1 MTAHLTAAHAA
12 AETDVAT
19 AVQEADEA
27 AALAAALEERVR
39 NGDDTVTPEQIANAR
54 ELGTFAQLRAEATRR
69 KAENAKREARLADLA
84 SLKADID
91 AYTQATDPDQL
102 VDDLFNALLAY
113 TQHFADHN
121 TRVNQWRARMTALDV
136 PKVHSPADLQAEHAH
151 LGRGNHSDQ
160 LFAGDSVYAT
170 VNHIS
175 NLPYHL
181 EQLGIAVK
189 YLAAH
194 PTGSR
199 HAQAKANAQ
208 ERINKVKAAAR
219 SGFRTQKGQSA

>member
-1 MTAHLTAAHAA
+1 MTNRLTAAHETAA
-12 AETDVAT
+12 ADVAT

-39 NGDDTVTPEQIANAR
+39 NGDDTVTPEQIASAR
-54 ELGTFAQLRAEATRR
+54 ELGQFAQLRAEATRR
-69 KAENAKREARLADLA
+69 KAEQAKRAARLADLA
-84 SLKADID
+84 ELKADID
-91 AYTQATDPDQL
+91 AYTQTTDPDKL
-102 VDDLFNALLAY
+102 VDDLFTALLAY

-136 PKVHSPADLQAEHAH
+136 PVVHSPNDVRADHAH
-151 LGRGNHSDQ
+151 LGRANGSTQ
-160 LFAGDSVYAT
+160 IFVGDSVYAT

-194 PTGSR
+194 PTGPR
-199 HAQAKANAQ
+199 HAQAQANAQ
-208 ERINKVKAAAR
+208 ERIDKVKAGVRA
-219 SGFRTQKGQSA
+219 GFRTRKGHSA